1 MAKNL
6 KVDLTKNDEIAAADE
21 KSTVF
26 KAKTAPK
33 AEFSKSQLISSKK
46 FSDRR
51 DILEALLS
59 DNEKYTVEAVEKEIS
74 KYMKGK
80 VN

>member
-1 MAKNL
+1 MAKRI
-6 KVDLTKNDEIAAADE
+6 KVDKTENDEIAAADVN
-21 KSTVF
+21 SGGV
-26 KAKTAPK
+26 KAK
-33 AEFSKSQLISSKK
+33 AEFSKSQLVSSKK
-46 FSDRR
+46 FDGRR

-59 DNEKYTVEAVEKEIS
+59 EGETYTVEAVEQKIS